1 MVKIITKSISFY
13 FLLII
18 LGCNGKNSNFVKG
31 KIESG
36 IIGNG
41 AISTE
46 TRETHSFNRIL
57 LLIPAE
63 AEVFCGRNPQI
74 EIKGDEN
81 ILSIITTEVKN
92 GQLIV
97 DADTSFTVD
106 DKIKIKIEVE
116 NLLEISV
123 PGTCDLNIK
132 NLDNESFIVALSGV
146 GSLRLSGNTDNFK
159 CTVSGAGL
167 VNAKELIAKHTDIT
181 LSGAGS
187 AEVYAAQSLNV
198 TISGVGNVSYY
209 GNPESVTK
217 NIAGLGRVKK
227 K

>member
-1 MVKIITKSISFY
+1 MKNNIPHSSMVFIAI
-13 FLLII
+13 LLF
-18 LGCNGKNSNFVKG
+18 GCNAENYNYVKD

-41 AISTE
+41 NINTE
-46 TRETHSFNRIL
+46 TRETLPFNQIL

-63 AEVFCGRNPQI
+63 AEVLCGRNLQI

-81 ILSIITTEVKN
+81 ILPIITTEVKD

-106 DKIKIKIEVE
+106 DKIKLIIEVQH
-116 NLLEISV
+116 LSALSV
-123 PGTCDLNIK
+123 PGTCDMTVK
-132 NLDNESFIVALSGV
+132 NPKNESFTATLSGV
-146 GSLRLSGNTDNFK
+146 GSLKLSGNTANFK

-167 VNAKELIAKHTDIT
+167 VNARELIANHTDIT

-187 AEVYAAQSLNV
+187 AEVYASQSLNV

-209 GNPESVTK
+209 GDPESVTK